1 MEMILNWIE
10 SIFNQ
15 MISIIAFHSQF
26 PKTHA
31 KFFRFFA
38 FRSSEIVE
46 FGEDVAV
53 SVLQPVEHDSFGALA
68 ETLPSSEPAE
78 SGPVR
83 FAEPVLRILWAGE
96 NLNPRENGEE
106 ALHLVRVLLEEG
118 SRIGVPIGIKSALG
132 LVHDDND
139 NDDAVSVV
147 RDGGADRGVFNE
159 PARGS
164 ANVRGLQRGAHD
176 PEGV

>member
-1 MEMILNWIE
+1 MK
-10 SIFNQ
+10 
-15 MISIIAFHSQF
+15 IIAFQSQF
-26 PKTHA
+26 PKTNA

-38 FRSSEIVE
+38 LRSSESVE
-46 FGEDVAV
+46 FVQDVAV
-53 SVLQPVEHDSFGALA
+53 SVLQPVEHDSFWAVA

-83 FAEPVLRILWAGE
+83 FAESVLRIRWVGE

-106 ALHLVRVLLEEG
+106 ALYLVRVLLEED

-132 LVHDDND
+132 IVHD
-139 NDDAVSVV
+139 DDAVSVV